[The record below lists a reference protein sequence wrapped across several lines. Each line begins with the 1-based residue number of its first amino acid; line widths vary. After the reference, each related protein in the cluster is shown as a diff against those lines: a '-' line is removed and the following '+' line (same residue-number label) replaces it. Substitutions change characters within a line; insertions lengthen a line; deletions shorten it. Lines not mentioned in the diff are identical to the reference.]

1 MSWGEL
7 ERQGAEER
15 SVLECWEQGIAGML
29 WMGRCWRAGVLG
41 SGAAGVSGGEHRA
54 PGELGHR
61 AVGEPR

>member
-29 WMGRCWRAGVLG
+29 WMGRCWRA
-41 SGAAGVSGGEHRA
+41 AGVSGGEHRA
-54 PGELGHR
+54 PGELGHC